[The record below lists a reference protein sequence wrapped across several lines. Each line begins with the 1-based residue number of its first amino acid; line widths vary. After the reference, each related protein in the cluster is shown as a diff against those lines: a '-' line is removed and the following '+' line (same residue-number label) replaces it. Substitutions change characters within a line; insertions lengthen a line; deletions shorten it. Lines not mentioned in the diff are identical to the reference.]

1 MKGFLDIETGGFSIT
16 KNGVCEIA
24 LIAVNENNE
33 VVDTFCTLIQPYKRE
48 DSDKLVSYK
57 DDAMAINGISIE
69 DMILKGMDV
78 TECINSFLDF
88 CAKHNIQTI
97 VEHSLN
103 DFDTKRIEHLMDRFA
118 DMSKLPFAVRKVNTI
133 NIAKGKLNLPSYS
146 LENLCAHFGI
156 ENTKAH
162 SAEGDALA
170 TLELYKR
177 LI

>member
-1 MKGFLDIETGGFSIT
+1 MKGFLDIETGGFSIS

-48 DSDKLVSYK
+48 DSDELVSYK
-57 DDAMAINGISIE
+57 DDAMAVNGLTVEKLIAEGIE
-69 DMILKGMDV
+69 VVEAI
-78 TECINSFLDF
+78 TELNDFLI
-88 CAKHNIQTI
+88 KHNIHTI
-97 VEHSLN
+97 VEHCLN
-103 DFDTKRIEHLMDRFA
+103 TFDTKRIEYMLSRFA
-118 DMSKLPFAVRKVNTI
+118 QSSIAQMRVVNTI
-133 NIAKGKLNLPSYS
+133 DLAKGKLQLPSYS
-146 LENLCAHFGI
+146 LPNLCAHFGI

-177 LI
+177 LL